1 MLALDYQNVTEEEMM
16 EAAKLASKYGVSTAS
31 PIVNAFELKIA
42 NILDTS
48 PSNVVATNSG
58 TSALHLAL
66 IGAGVKPGDRVVVP
80 VLTFASTLNAISYV
94 GAEPVFC
101 DVNKD
106 TWLMN
111 TSSLAWT
118 LAMEFTGYEWFKFI
132 MPVDLYGNL
141 VDTADILDYYN
152 YMPKVI
158 LDSAESF
165 GVREPGYADFTC
177 FSFNGNKV
185 ITTGGGGLL
194 LGGWIPVGDNWE
206 RSNQRNN
213 ADLLRKL
220 STQAKNTD
228 GSHFDIG
235 FNYRMPGINAAIG
248 LGQLDRLDSFLS
260 TKRRINQIYKE
271 ELSEILTFQKE
282 TPGSVSSWWFTAALW
297 PEGTDIE
304 EVQKRLQSENVPTRR
319 IFRPL
324 NQSKPWRDEK
334 RYPVAEMIYQRG
346 LCLPGSTRMDDIDV
360 YYVVEKVKE
369 IVYEK

>member
-42 NILDTS
+42 DILRTS

-66 IGAGVKPGDRVVVP
+66 IGARVKPGDKVVVP
-80 VLTFASTLNAISYV
+80 VLTFASTLNTISYV

-101 DVNKD
+101 DVNED
-106 TWLMN
+106 TWLATEN
-111 TSSLAWT
+111 SVYAVLSP
-118 LAMEFTGYEWFKFI
+118 EVEVVIG
-132 MPVDLYGNL
+132 VDLYGNPCDWMNIEDLREIQNLIL
-141 VDTADILDYYN
+141 VCDR
-152 YMPKVI
+152 
-158 LDSAESF
+158 AESL
-165 GVREPGYADFTC
+165 GAKEKYSDLADYSC
-177 FSFNGNKV
+177 FSFNGNKI

-194 LGGWIPVGDNWE
+194 LVGKELSDNYG
-206 RSNQRNN
+206 RGIKYYN
-213 ADLLRKL
+213 ADLLKKL

-235 FNYRMPGINAAIG
+235 YNYRMPGINAAIG
-248 LGQLDRLDSFLS
+248 LGQLGRLDSFLS

-334 RYPVAEMIYQRG
+334 RYPVAEMIYRRG